1 LVELFTYSCVNKTT
15 VHWSDDSVNDYSE
28 CLYNAQRRQGD
39 LCPACKIFGAMG
51 YQGQVR
57 FEDAPQTTGDHELYW
72 IPPQYQPSPNRR
84 HRRYYPY
91 DLSDDREQTWPLE
104 VATVESRFATQAQFT
119 NLTHGEV
126 GLLLIALGQSQ
137 WVICP
142 RLGAG
147 KSSGLGAVR
156 INNLVVEKW
165 QVQQAYQSFDS

>member
-1 LVELFTYSCVNKTT
+1 
-15 VHWSDDSVNDYSE
+15 
-28 CLYNAQRRQGD
+28 
-39 LCPACKIFGAMG
+39 MG

-165 QVQQAYQSFDS
+165 QVQQAYQSFDSEALQLVDVEACIEAAHPLSRTDVLAKLANDLPCKLAKGE